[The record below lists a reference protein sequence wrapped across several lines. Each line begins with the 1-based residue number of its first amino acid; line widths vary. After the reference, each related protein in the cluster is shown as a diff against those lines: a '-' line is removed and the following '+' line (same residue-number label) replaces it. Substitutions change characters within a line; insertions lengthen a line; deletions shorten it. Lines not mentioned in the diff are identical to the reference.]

1 MENGSGQAST
11 QFFNTP
17 FGYSPFQPN
26 TIVPSMVGTAPICAE
41 GDIAI
46 PASPAPT
53 TTAPAHKPRWYE
65 TEEGRAERG
74 ALIKAGWAKRRAA
87 QQRAASRLAAAQKE
101 VDSTAKAAGLDA
113 AIEFHRNALNTLLA
127 AKGLL
132 K

>member
-1 MENGSGQAST
+1 MENGNGLDVQPTGRALW
-11 QFFNTP
+11 P
-17 FGYSPFQPN
+17 WERAVIAPEPSP
-26 TIVPSMVGTAPICAE
+26 VLAE

-46 PASPAPT
+46 PASSTPDQAR
-53 TTAPAHKPRWYE
+53 KPLWYE
-65 TEEGRAERG
+65 TEEGRAKRG

-127 AKGLL
+127 AKALL